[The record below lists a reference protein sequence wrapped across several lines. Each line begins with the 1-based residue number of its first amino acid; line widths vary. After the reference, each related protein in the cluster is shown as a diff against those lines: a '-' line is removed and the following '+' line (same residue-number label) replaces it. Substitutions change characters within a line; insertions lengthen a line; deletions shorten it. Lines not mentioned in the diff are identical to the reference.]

1 MDTIAIYLR
10 LSSED
15 GDLGTA
21 SKEISNSISNQRKL
35 ITDYISSNSDLE
47 KMKIEEYIDDGY
59 SGTNFNRP
67 SFQRL
72 LKDAKS
78 GSINVI
84 ITKDFSRLG
93 RDYLEVGNYL
103 EYIFPILGIRY
114 ISVNDAFDSYKTK
127 GMTGAS
133 CIIQI

>member
-15 GDLGTA
+15 GDLATS
-21 SKEISNSISNQRKL
+21 SKEISNSIGNQRKL
-35 ITDYISSNSDLE
+35 ITDYISNNAEL
-47 KMKIEEYIDDGY
+47 KMQKIEEYIDDGY

-67 SFQRL
+67 SFL
-72 LKDAKS
+72 KLMKDAKE
-78 GSINVI
+78 GSISTI

-103 EYIFPILGIRY
+103 EYIF
-114 ISVNDAFDSYKTK
+114 VK
-127 GMTGAS
+127 GVRFFEN
-133 CIIQI
+133 